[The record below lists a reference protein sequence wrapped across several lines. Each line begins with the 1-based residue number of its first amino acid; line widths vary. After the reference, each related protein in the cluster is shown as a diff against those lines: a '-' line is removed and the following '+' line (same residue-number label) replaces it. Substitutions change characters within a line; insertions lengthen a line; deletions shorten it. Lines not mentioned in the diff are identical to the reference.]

1 MDNQDKDIKGE
12 LLDKIN
18 KNNNNNTTEL
28 FDDTEIKINYLFYFI
43 GIILILIT
51 YLGPYFYYKIIKKK
65 TFNPQRNIGVKHV
78 I

>member
-1 MDNQDKDIKGE
+1 MDSQDKVIKGE

-18 KNNNNNTTEL
+18 KNNNNTTEL
-28 FDDTEIKINYLFYFI
+28 FDDTEIKINYFFYFI
-43 GIILILIT
+43 GIVLILIT

>member
-1 MDNQDKDIKGE
+1 MDNQDKDIKEE

-18 KNNNNNTTEL
+18 KNISNATEL
-28 FDDTEIKINYLFYFI
+28 VDDTEIKINYLFYFI
-43 GIILILIT
+43 GIILIIIT

-65 TFNPQRNIGVKHV
+65 TFNPQRAIGVKHV

>member
-1 MDNQDKDIKGE
+1 MDSQDKDIKGE

-18 KNNNNNTTEL
+18 KNNNNTTEL
-28 FDDTEIKINYLFYFI
+28 FDDTEIKINYFFYFI
-43 GIILILIT
+43 GIVLILIT

>member
-18 KNNNNNTTEL
+18 KNNNNSTEL

-65 TFNPQRNIGVKHV
+65 SFNPQRNIGVKHV

>member
-1 MDNQDKDIKGE
+1 MDNQDKDIKEE

-18 KNNNNNTTEL
+18 KNISNATEL
-28 FDDTEIKINYLFYFI
+28 VDDTEIKINYLFYFI
-43 GIILILIT
+43 GIILIIIT

-65 TFNPQRNIGVKHV
+65 SFNPQRNIGVKHV